1 MADRVMDI
9 SGESVSMAFFPDG
22 MIQDKLS
29 LLCGRAAV
37 IAPRGL
43 ITGAAAAGLLG
54 KLDRKNRERV
64 LLKGEAGLTAEGAAV
79 CEEMGVRLLGTEGER
94 PFSENAGKITV
105 LTGLDL
111 RGVQENI
118 YELHAIPLETG
129 AEKKTRVR
137 AVLEKCRKAYKM
149 TTLCYIRRDDSYL
162 MLYRNKKENDEN
174 EGKWIGIGGKIEEG
188 ESPEQCVRREVFEET
203 GLTLLEYSFRGIVT
217 FVNDVWENEYM
228 MLYEGTS
235 FSGELRREC
244 DEGELAW
251 VPFDQIMD
259 LPLWEGDRVFLEKLI
274 SGDVDASCR
283 LEYHNDHLTKA
294 T

>member
-1 MADRVMDI
+1 
-9 SGESVSMAFFPDG
+9 
-22 MIQDKLS
+22 
-29 LLCGRAAV
+29 
-37 IAPRGL
+37 
-43 ITGAAAAGLLG
+43 
-54 KLDRKNRERV
+54 
-64 LLKGEAGLTAEGAAV
+64 
-79 CEEMGVRLLGTEGER
+79 
-94 PFSENAGKITV
+94 
-105 LTGLDL
+105 
-111 RGVQENI
+111 
-118 YELHAIPLETG
+118 
-129 AEKKTRVR
+129 
-137 AVLEKCRKAYKM
+137 M

-228 MLYEGTS
+228 VLYEAAS

-274 SGDVDASCR
+274 RGDADASCR